1 MSDRQRRIYQS
12 EGDRYEA
19 MVAREDHQRNIPR
32 ALDEIANVFAE
43 IFGRY
48 EASDYKD
55 IHKEYEGKKTKRKR
69 LLQTLPLD
77 T

>member
-32 ALDEIANVFAE
+32 ALDEIANVD
-43 IFGRY
+43 G
-48 EASDYKD
+48 
-55 IHKEYEGKKTKRKR
+55 
-69 LLQTLPLD
+69 LD
-77 T
+77 VIDLGAGEVDAGI